1 MVSRQEGTL
10 YTRKRD
16 FTIYGEEF
24 HNSFKKSKQED
35 PSQGKLQRHNSFK
48 KSKQEDPS
56 QGKLQRTMI
65 NERPKSESMRS
76 ITFDFELHL
85 HTHLPSNCQ
94 KSLEAK
100 GYSRASED
108 HSSYPKDPVIVGRPK
123 MSLDLELNLSPSYS
137 PSTTTTKID
146 ESRNHNKTVSSS
158 KDKNLTSQS
167 KKTTIG
173 TGLNRSLSWLA
184 FEGGDDDHKEQEMVT
199 KVCMKC
205 HMLVM
210 LCTSS
215 PVCPN
220 CKFMHPHDHSSTKLF
235 KPSNLLRLMC

>member
-35 PSQGKLQRHNSFK
+35 PSQGKLQS
-48 KSKQEDPS
+48 
-56 QGKLQRTMI
+56 TMF

-85 HTHLPSNCQ
+85 HTPLPSNCQ
-94 KSLEAK
+94 KSIEAK

-123 MSLDLELNLSPSYS
+123 MSLDLELNLSPS
-137 PSTTTTKID
+137 TITTKID
-146 ESRNHNKTVSSS
+146 ESTNHNKTVSSS
-158 KDKNLTSQS
+158 EGKNLTSQS

-173 TGLNRSLSWLA
+173 TGLNQSLSWLA
-184 FEGGDDDHKEQEMVT
+184 FEGGDGDQKEQEMVT